1 MNKIALSVLIAVAA
15 PWSVSLAQSVP
26 DSISLIPGDI
36 ARITVWRHP
45 ELTGDFVVGADGSI
59 VHPLYRALH
68 VVGLPFGQVET
79 ELRTYLTQIDAQPE
93 FTFTPLLRVYV
104 VGEVKQPNTLTVPAG
119 TTVAQA
125 IALAGG
131 PTVDANLPD
140 IRVIRGTEMMSVN
153 LTRPNLAMARTTVRS
168 GDEIVVPRARS
179 ILRDVVAPWATLVG
193 GAAAVASIVVQI
205 TRR

>member
-15 PWSVSLAQSVP
+15 PCSVALAQSVP

-140 IRVIRGTEMMSVN
+140 ICVIRGTEMMSVN
-153 LTRPNLAMARTTVRS
+153 LTRPDLAMARTTVRS

-193 GAAAVASIVVQI
+193 GAAAVASVVVQF